1 MRSKRKSEII
11 HIKRRFNE
19 RFELDFSNQDIENIS
34 KIIQSNRSK
43 KKKFIKRI
51 SNRVTVFQ
59 IEYKDN
65 SITVLYDKNT
75 KMPITVLPKGNY
87 IERTVLKEEM

>member
-1 MRSKRKSEII
+1 MRSKRKCEII

-19 RFELDFSNQDIENIS
+19 RFDLDFSKRDVENIS
-34 KIIQSNRSK
+34 LIIRSKNSK
-43 KKKFIKRI
+43 KKKFVKRI

-65 SITVLYDKNT
+65 SFIVLYDKNR
-75 KMPITVLPKGNY
+75 KVPITVLPKGNY
-87 IERTVLKEEM
+87 FEREVGKNE